1 MNPDISLN
9 EKSYSM
15 FSAYSVFK
23 KICTDRE
30 GHSSSSANSWLVY
43 SAYFH
48 IFVGFFFQIKFM
60 KTAKGGGFVSP
71 PPSQQ
76 IAFVKSKGSFS
87 EQRVSAVVL
96 CSVLFA
102 FSYHWTS
109 SKKHLVMFVRD
120 SQIFI
125 PEKFYLSLCTGG
137 RSCSRDAVYAF
148 TGRQVY
154 LWCCVHRLIIHLV
167 SSMGICAFKS

>member
-1 MNPDISLN
+1 MFWIFCCRRCVMWMSDDVRCFIFSLLMNPDISLN

-71 PPSQQ
+71 PPLTANSLREIKRQL
-76 IAFVKSKGSFS
+76 
-87 EQRVSAVVL
+87 QRTTCFRCGPVFGAVCIL
-96 CSVLFA
+96 
-102 FSYHWTS
+102 
-109 SKKHLVMFVRD
+109 
-120 SQIFI
+120 
-125 PEKFYLSLCTGG
+125 LSLNILEEAPGHV
-137 RSCSRDAVYAF
+137 R
-148 TGRQVY
+148 
-154 LWCCVHRLIIHLV
+154 
-167 SSMGICAFKS
+167 